1 MDDILAKITP
11 ILRDLFDEYDG
22 PVTRT
27 LTAADVEQ
35 WDSLS
40 NIQLMVLVEQA
51 CGIRF
56 SSNEV
61 RNFQNLGEL
70 IDAVA
75 RKSAPP

>member
-1 MDDILAKITP
+1 MDDILQKITP

-22 PVTRT
+22 PVTRA

-40 NIQLMVLVEQA
+40 NIQLVVLVEQA

-70 IDAVA
+70 IDAIA
-75 RKSAPP
+75 RKSAAP